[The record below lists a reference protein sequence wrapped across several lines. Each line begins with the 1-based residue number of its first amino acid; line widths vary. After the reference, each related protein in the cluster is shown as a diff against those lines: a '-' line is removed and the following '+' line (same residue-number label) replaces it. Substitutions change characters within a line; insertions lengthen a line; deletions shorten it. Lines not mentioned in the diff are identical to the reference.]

1 LARLKATL
9 RPIAAESMP
18 LEAAMG
24 RVLAESI
31 RAQDAVPPHA
41 VALRDG
47 WAVIAAETVGGS
59 PYTPVMLIEEPR
71 FVTVGAALPAGA
83 DAVLPPD
90 AVSTEAGFAEI
101 TAPAA
106 PGENVRRAGEDAGA
120 GLVLRAAG
128 ERVRAVDEAVAS
140 GAGVSVCRVRQA
152 RVRVVGEGAA
162 SALIARLA
170 EAAGA
175 TVERGP
181 CDDEGSASRTDLL
194 AIVAASD
201 PETVLS
207 QAGAVVA
214 PALALRPGEGV
225 GCALAGTVPVLVM
238 PDRLETALAAALVL
252 MRPCLDHLMAATSKP
267 RSVTALLARK
277 LSSSVGLTEIA
288 LLREANGGLEPLAV
302 GDITLNAIAWAQTWL
317 AVPPESEGFPA
328 GAMVQ
333 ASFL

>member
-1 LARLKATL
+1 
-9 RPIAAESMP
+9 MP

-24 RVLAESI
+24 RVLAEPI

-194 AIVAASD
+194 AIVVRIRSGNSPVAS
-201 PETVLS
+201 
-207 QAGAVVA
+207 GRGR
-214 PALALRPGEGV
+214 RPG
-225 GCALAGTVPVLVM
+225 A
-238 PDRLETALAAALVL
+238 RLAAGRGRGV
-252 MRPCLDHLMAATSKP
+252 RVGRN
-267 RSVTALLARK
+267 RSRARHA
-277 LSSSVGLTEIA
+277 G
-288 LLREANGGLEPLAV
+288 
-302 GDITLNAIAWAQTWL
+302 
-317 AVPPESEGFPA
+317 PA
-328 GAMVQ
+328 
-333 ASFL
+333 